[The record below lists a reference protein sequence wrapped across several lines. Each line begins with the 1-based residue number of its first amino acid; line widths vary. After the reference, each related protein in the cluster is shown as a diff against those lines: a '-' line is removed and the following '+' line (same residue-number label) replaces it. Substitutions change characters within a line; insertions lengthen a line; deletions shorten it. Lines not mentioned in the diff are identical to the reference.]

1 MNRTPGPEGAQ
12 GRDVAAAQTDPKLN
26 GLQLAYK
33 RAFDEYSEAAFV
45 INDSIRRRIA
55 LSAEAFVRRRIAY
68 VALLD
73 ASRAVCEARR
83 GTPRGQQQTISPASA
98 HRDGAAETT

>member
-1 MNRTPGPEGAQ
+1 MNGTAEPESAEG
-12 GRDVAAAQTDPKLN
+12 GEVTSAQTDVELN
-26 GLQLAYK
+26 HLQLAYK

-45 INDSIRRRIA
+45 INDCIRRRIV

-73 ASRAVCEARR
+73 SSRAVCEARR
-83 GTPRGQQQTISPASA
+83 GQTARESSRHPASENLN
-98 HRDGAAETT
+98 GAGSP